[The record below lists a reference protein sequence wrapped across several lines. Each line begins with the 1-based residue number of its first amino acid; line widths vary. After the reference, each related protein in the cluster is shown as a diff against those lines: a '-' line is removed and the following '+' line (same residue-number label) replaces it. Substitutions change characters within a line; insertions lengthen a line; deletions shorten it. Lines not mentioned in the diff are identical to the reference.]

1 MRKALP
7 GDVGLLV
14 ELMAEFYA
22 ESTHPFDRRGA
33 TEAFA
38 ALLSDPRLG
47 HAWLIQADGLD
58 VGYLVLTLGY
68 SMEYGGLS
76 AFVDDLFIRPA
87 FRHAGLGTAALA
99 EARAFCEALGVRAVH
114 LEVARDN
121 PVALALYRHAGF
133 DDTNLQLL
141 TLRLRA
147 RESD

>member
-7 GDVGLLV
+7 GDVELLV

-22 ESTHPFDRRGA
+22 ESTHPFDRRRA

-38 ALLSDPRLG
+38 ALLADPRLG
-47 HAWLIQADGLD
+47 HAWLIQADGQD

-68 SMEYGGLS
+68 SMEFGGLS

-99 EARAFCEALGVRAVH
+99 ETRAFCEALGARAVQ

-121 PVALALYRHAGF
+121 AVAISVYRRAGYQ
-133 DDTNLQLL
+133 DTNLQLL
-141 TLRLRA
+141 TLRLGGRS
-147 RESD
+147 SD